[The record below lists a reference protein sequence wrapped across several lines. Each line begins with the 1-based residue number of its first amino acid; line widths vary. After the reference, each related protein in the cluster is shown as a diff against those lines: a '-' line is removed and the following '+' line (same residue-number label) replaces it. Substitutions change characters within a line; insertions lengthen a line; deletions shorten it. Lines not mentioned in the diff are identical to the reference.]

1 MAPTHHRKKDKRRE
15 AFVKVTILLASVCG
29 ALALPLAQAQS
40 VDAAAAEALAK
51 KSGCM
56 KCHSVSAKK
65 EGPSFRETAAKY
77 KGKPDAEKTL
87 YTHLTANPKVKVDG
101 REELHDSPKTK
112 SEAEIR
118 NLVQY
123 ILTR

>member
-1 MAPTHHRKKDKRRE
+1 MKATS
-15 AFVKVTILLASVCG
+15 LLIAICG

-40 VDAAAAEALAK
+40 VDVSAAEALAK
-51 KSGCM
+51 KSGCT

-65 EGPSFRETAAKY
+65 EGPSFKETAAKY

-87 YTHLTANPKVKVDG
+87 YTHLTTNPKVKVDG
-101 REELHDSPKTK
+101 KEELHDSPKTK
-112 SEAEIR
+112 NEAEIR